1 MMQISPLKAGLI
13 AMILIGLGAI
23 LYVVTSAMDSGG
35 ADGSLERLGRGEMH
49 AFMVVTDPP
58 PQPDLVYLDGDGNEV
73 RLSDYRGKIVLL
85 NLWATWCA
93 PCVEEMPALDRLE
106 AELGGDHFAV
116 VTISMD
122 RSIDQARDFYHQTGI
137 THLPLLHDGQFA
149 SHNRVRARSL
159 PMSVLYDR
167 QGREIGR
174 VPVPAE
180 WDSEDAIALM
190 RAAMARP

>member
-1 MMQISPLKAGLI
+1 MQISPLKAGLVSMSII
-13 AMILIGLGAI
+13 ALAAI
-23 LYVVTSAMDSGG
+23 LYVLTQATGKG
-35 ADGSLERLGRGEMH
+35 PTASLERLARGEMH
-49 AFMVVTDPP
+49 AFMVVTDAP
-58 PQPDLVYLDGDGNEV
+58 PQPDLIYLDGEGNEV
-73 RLSDYRGKIVLL
+73 RLSDFHGKVVLL

-106 AELGGDHFAV
+106 AQLGGDDFAV

-122 RSIDQARDFYHQTGI
+122 RSIEQAREFYAETEI
-137 THLPLLHDGQFA
+137 ENLPLLHDGQFS
-149 SHNRVRARSL
+149 SHTRVRARSL

-180 WDSEDAIALM
+180 WDSQDALALM